1 MSRAIAVAGWLITAA
16 CLTGSS
22 AQETDTPAAT
32 SLSDTDLSDMDRKL
46 ESLQSQIDALR
57 HEVPARTASGFPL
70 HEPPP
75 QWPTSSLTGLIQTD
89 LGYFQQDAASR
100 AAVGDIQDG
109 ADFRRVR
116 VGVKGKAWHSTSYM
130 IEMEYANL
138 NRVAFTDVFLQKDGD
153 HMNIRLGR
161 WRQPFGMA
169 ALTSVKE
176 LSFIERSSTFGFVPF
191 RQTGLGAFGTWCDE
205 QGTWAVSGFRTES
218 DAIGGSLGDDGG
230 WGLAGRA
237 TGLLLDDPSQQQLL
251 HIGFDYSLIAP
262 PDDSIRFTSRPEAFL
277 AEVGV
282 SRIPD
287 FVDTGT
293 LATETVSLFAL
304 EAAFQSGPL
313 HGQSEFFSTTLD
325 PPAGGTIHFHGA
337 YSQLV
342 YSLTGETRPYSR
354 KNGVFTRPVL
364 DSSVDCGGSGA
375 WELAARWSWIDLNDT
390 GVAGGELTTLTAGVN
405 WYLNPHCKLQ
415 FNYINASH
423 DTGGTD
429 AITSLFVTRAQL
441 DF

>member
-1 MSRAIAVAGWLITAA
+1 RTIAVAGWLITAG
-16 CLTGSS
+16 CLTVSTAQDTEPRS
-22 AQETDTPAAT
+22 AINISHIDQ
-32 SLSDTDLSDMDRKL
+32 KL

-57 HEVPARTASGFPL
+57 HVNPPGVNAFPA
-70 HEPPP
+70 P
-75 QWPTSSLTGLIQTD
+75 QPHSPEWPTSSLTGLIQTD

-116 VGVKGKAWHSTSYM
+116 VGVKGKVWHSTSYM

-138 NRVAFTDVFLQKDGD
+138 NRVAFTDVFLQRDGD

-230 WGLAGRA
+230 WGLASR
-237 TGLLLDDPSQQQLL
+237 TTYLLADDPSQHQLV
-251 HIGFDYSLIAP
+251 HMGFDYSLIAP
-262 PDDSIRFTSRPEAFL
+262 PDDSLRFSSRPEAFL

-287 FVDTGT
+287 FVDTGSI
-293 LATETVSLFAL
+293 ATESASLFAL

-313 HGQSEFFSTTLD
+313 HGQSEYFYTTLD
-325 PPAGGTIHFHGA
+325 SPAGGSIHFQGA

-354 KNGVFTRPVL
+354 KQGVFTRPAF
-364 DSSVDCGGSGA
+364 DNSVDCGGSGA
-375 WELAARWSWIDLNDT
+375 WELAARWSWIDLDDT
-390 GVAGGELTTLTAGVN
+390 GIAGGELTTLTAGVN

-415 FNYINASH
+415 FNYINAAH

-429 AITSLFVTRAQL
+429 AQTNLFVTRAQL